1 MVNTLMTTTFLIPA
15 VRPDEALRMPHLQ
28 TLNVSIA
35 ADQGLLLP
43 YKSHTLRQILGLVT
57 LQSCPRLF
65 SRQCRQYDSVEV
77 I

>member
-1 MVNTLMTTTFLIPA
+1 MTPTFLIPA

-35 ADQGLLLP
+35 ADQGLRP
-43 YKSHTLRQILGLVT
+43 MAYKSNPLRQILGLVT

-65 SRQCRQYDSVEV
+65 SRQCRQCDLVV
-77 I
+77 VK